1 MSAPTPPPDVG
12 AEVEVTPELVD
23 ALVRAQH
30 PDCAGPVRRFSTGWD
45 NEVLRV
51 GDALLARMPRR
62 TMGADNLVREARWL
76 PAIASGLTLP
86 APVHLRAGV
95 PDATYPFPWA
105 LVPWL
110 PGEPAARGDFDPAV
124 VAGQLLDL
132 FAALHVPCAP
142 DAPVDAARGMPLAR
156 RDAQIRELL
165 ARHPDPDESDALRTR
180 WEAGLHAEPWAG
192 PRVWVHG
199 DLHPYNVLVRDG
211 RLSAV
216 LDWGDLFGGDPA
228 PDLAGGCS
236 SSLRGTGGSAAPWT
250 TRPGTV
256 ERPGPPTSAWSSRTP
271 VDAARAGDSRRSAG
285 RRCRG
290 WWSVRRGHALDPAR
304 RRPRALRP
312 ARRVHLQ
319 PRHGWRRPERG
330 PRGQEAGRR
339 PPADDGR
346 AHQGGQAERPLEH
359 RAHGR
364 LHLARRL
371 GEAEGG

>member
-228 PDLAGGCS
+228 PDLAGVWMLLEPAWHGRI
-236 SSLRGTGGSAAPWT
+236 RGTVDDATWDRGAAWAT
-250 TRPGTV
+250 YFGLV
-256 ERPGPPTSAWSSRTP
+256 LE
-271 VDAARAGDSRRSAG
+271 DAG
-285 RRCRG
+285 RRG
-290 WWSVRRGHALDPAR
+290 
-304 RRPRALRP
+304 
-312 ARRVHLQ
+312 
-319 PRHGWRRPERG
+319 
-330 PRGQEAGRR
+330 AGGGFS
-339 PPADDGR
+339 AIGR
-346 AHQGGQAERPLEH
+346 ATVQ
-359 RAHGR
+359 R
-364 LHLARRL
+364 LVV
-371 GEAEGG
+371 G